1 MIAVSQVEH
10 AALDVVF
17 RSRSAGLDGF
27 GGSNGI
33 GAAQWAAP
41 EAVDTARGG
50 SDIAKPAAHQ
60 LARLMRWRP

>member
-41 EAVDTARGG
+41 EAVHLARRG